1 MSQGVADVA
10 ARRRDQGYG
19 KPPTGRLGTHLVT
32 LGALICLLGV
42 TGCQSTA
49 TSSRGDTC
57 TFAPG
62 MTTDDLARCGCVA
75 GNSRG
80 DGSVM
85 LMSEEALNN
94 TRTVAIINYM
104 CPLGAAGVARVTVMN
119 GVATTVYE

>member
-1 MSQGVADVA
+1 MSNGVAAVA
-10 ARRRDQGYG
+10 ARRRDRVCG
-19 KPPTGRLGTHLVT
+19 KPPAGRFGIRPIT
-32 LGALICLLGV
+32 LGLLTYMLAV
-42 TGCQSTA
+42 TGCQSTPS
-49 TSSRGDTC
+49 SSRGDAC

-62 MTTDDLARCGCVA
+62 MTTDDLARCGCA
-75 GNSRG
+75 PGNSRG

-104 CPLGAAGVARVTVMN
+104 CPLGAAGVARVAVMN

>member
-1 MSQGVADVA
+1 M
-10 ARRRDQGYG
+10 ARRRDRGQG
-19 KPPTGRLGTHLVT
+19 KPSAGGLGTRAVT
-32 LGALICLLGV
+32 LGALICVLVAV

-49 TSSRGDTC
+49 SSSRGDDC

-75 GNSRG
+75 ANSRG

-85 LMSEEALNN
+85 LMSEESLNN
-94 TRTVAIINYM
+94 TRTIAIVNYM

>member
-1 MSQGVADVA
+1 MPNGVAADA
-10 ARRRDQGYG
+10 ARRRDPGCRRS
-19 KPPTGRLGTHLVT
+19 PASRLGARPVA
-32 LGALICLLGV
+32 LGALIWMLAL
-42 TGCQSTA
+42 TGCQST
-49 TSSRGDTC
+49 TSSARSDAC

-62 MTTDDLARCGCVA
+62 MTTDDLARCGCVP

-119 GVATTVYE
+119 GVAITVYE

>member
-1 MSQGVADVA
+1 MSNGVAAVA
-10 ARRRDQGYG
+10 ARRRDRGLG
-19 KPPTGRLGTHLVT
+19 KLPAGRLGALSVT
-32 LGALICLLGV
+32 LGAVICMLAV

-49 TSSRGDTC
+49 SSSRRDAC

-119 GVATTVYE
+119 GIATTVYE